1 MEKIYFVNSIDIGD
15 GEESNLSLDEHYYLL
30 EEEIEKIGDVAL
42 IIFDPIT
49 SFLGKVKDYIDSEVR
64 GFLAKLNRLLK
75 KHNIGCVLNKHLRK
89 QKSGHDIGS
98 AMDEISGSNAWIAV
112 ARQSFIIAQHP
123 EHEDIVLFSHLK
135 TNIRKKIKEAYA
147 YKIKE
152 HNYKNQNGIRIKTSF
167 IEWENQIYKISTEA
181 ILNKDAYEKSRME
194 AAIQFIL
201 NWLEQYGQSLSSV
214 IRENALSNGIL
225 KLRFSLL

>member
-1 MEKIYFVNSIDIGD
+1 
-15 GEESNLSLDEHYYLL
+15 
-30 EEEIEKIGDVAL
+30 
-42 IIFDPIT
+42 
-49 SFLGKVKDYIDSEVR
+49 
-64 GFLAKLNRLLK
+64 
-75 KHNIGCVLNKHLRK
+75 
-89 QKSGHDIGS
+89 
-98 AMDEISGSNAWIAV
+98 MDEISGSNAWIAV

-152 HNYKNQNGIRIKTSF
+152 HNYKNQNGIQIKTSF

-214 IRENALSNGIL
+214 IRENALSNGISKTTIFAAL
-225 KLRFSLL
+225 KIAEERGLILSEQAFSKQKMYTIAKVS